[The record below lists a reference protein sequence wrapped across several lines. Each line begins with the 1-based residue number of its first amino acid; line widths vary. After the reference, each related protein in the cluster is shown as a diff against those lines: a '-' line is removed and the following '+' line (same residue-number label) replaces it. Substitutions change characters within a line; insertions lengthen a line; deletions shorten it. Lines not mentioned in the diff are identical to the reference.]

1 MGTEGDPLF
10 TALLSESACPKVNMP
25 LYVCCKTRPLPCT
38 TRPVHYPSAAPSSA
52 AGHPCCCLRLHT
64 ATAVHS
70 GWDMCSCG
78 QPGLYH
84 QCSGRGVHGTAA
96 PHVSLVLYIMSRWG
110 VLVSGHMGCRW
121 QGCMSP
127 APVDIGGMGWGC
139 VHGLWS
145 PNPVGCRPAVADADP
160 GHTKGWSLLTAIEL
174 LLRHAALPSAP

>member
-38 TRPVHYPSAAPSSA
+38 TRPVHYPSAAPSAA
-52 AGHPCCCLRLHT
+52 AGHHCCCLPLQT

-110 VLVSGHMGCRW
+110 APERAHGVQVAGVREPRPPADVGGWVGVVYMVCGAPTQLAADQRLRMQSLVTPTLGPC
-121 QGCMSP
+121 
-127 APVDIGGMGWGC
+127 
-139 VHGLWS
+139 
-145 PNPVGCRPAVADADP
+145 
-160 GHTKGWSLLTAIEL
+160 
-174 LLRHAALPSAP
+174 